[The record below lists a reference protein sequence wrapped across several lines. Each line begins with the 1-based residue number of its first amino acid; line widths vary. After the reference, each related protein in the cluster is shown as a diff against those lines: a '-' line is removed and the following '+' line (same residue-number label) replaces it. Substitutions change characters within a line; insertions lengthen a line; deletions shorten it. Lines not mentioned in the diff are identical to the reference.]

1 MQSTGLLSP
10 GDRGWVR
17 KHPSFFS
24 EVGKHTAMDI
34 ELLEIREFLAAH
46 PPFDALP
53 EDMLDR
59 LPRELSVRYLRRG
72 TAFPPQDSQPL
83 LYLVRSGAVEIRDP
97 HGELLGKLSEG
108 DTWSEHCAPR
118 QFDAPFKAETVE
130 DTLVYVL
137 SCQRVRQLRQLF
149 ASFDQHFNDSVR
161 ERLHHARETLQD
173 TCSSGFGLM
182 TVSVARLVRR
192 APVQISPDMSLQ
204 EAAALMSRE
213 RISALLITEERR
225 LLGIIT
231 DRDLRRCVAEG
242 RRYDEPVSSV
252 MSRNLHKIS
261 KDATAFEALIS
272 MTRLNVHHLPVMDRD
287 GVHGLI
293 STSDV
298 VRYQSA
304 NAIFLVGDVRTC
316 DSVEA
321 LAQVARQLPELQVQI
336 VASGASAYHLGQA
349 ISSVTDA
356 ITVRLIELAEARLG
370 PPPVAYAWLAGGSQ
384 ARREQTVHS
393 DQDNALLLS
402 DDARPEH
409 DDYFAALANFVNDGL
424 HACGFVYCP
433 GDVMARNPKWRQP
446 FRVWRR
452 YFDDWIARAD
462 RKSVMLAVNFFDT
475 RVIHGDEMLHAR
487 LHAEAVRQAG
497 QNSIFLSYLAGNA
510 LTNRPPLGFF
520 RHLVLIA
527 GGEHA
532 KSLDVKH
539 GAMIPLT
546 DLARLQALAA
556 GLPEINTIERLR
568 AAAEIR
574 AISTDG
580 AANLEDAYEFIATLR
595 ARHQA
600 RQIRKGESP
609 DNYVKPAELSAL
621 ERNHLKN
628 VFSVIRGMQST
639 IGQRYQTG
647 RIV

>member
-1 MQSTGLLSP
+1 
-10 GDRGWVR
+10 
-17 KHPSFFS
+17 
-24 EVGKHTAMDI
+24 MDI
-34 ELLEIREFLAAH
+34 ELLEIREFLAEH

-53 EDMLDR
+53 EDILDR
-59 LPRELSVRYLRRG
+59 LPRELAVRYLRRG
-72 TAFPPQDSQPL
+72 SAFPPQDVSESF
-83 LYLVRSGAVEIRDP
+83 LYLVRSGAVEFRDAQ
-97 HGELLGKLSEG
+97 GELIGKIAEG
-108 DTWSEHCAPR
+108 DSWSDQCAPEYNAASA
-118 QFDAPFKAETVE
+118 DKAITVE
-130 DTLVYVL
+130 DSLVYVL
-137 SCQRVRQLRQLF
+137 PCRRVQQLRQLF
-149 ASFDQHFNDSVR
+149 PNFDQHFNDSLR
-161 ERLHHARETLQD
+161 ERLQHARETLQD
-173 TCSSGFGLM
+173 SCTSGFGLM
-182 TVSVARLVRR
+182 TVGVSRLVNRT
-192 APVQISPDMSLQ
+192 PVQVGPEITLQ
-204 EAAALMSRE
+204 AAAQLMTRE
-213 RISALLITEERR
+213 RISALLVSEERR
-225 LLGIIT
+225 LLGIVT

-242 RRYDEPVSSV
+242 RRFDEPVSAI

-287 GVHGLI
+287 GVYGLI

-304 NAIFLVGDVRTC
+304 NAIFLVGDVRVC

-321 LAQVARQLPELQVQI
+321 LAQVAKQLPELQVQI

-349 ISSVTDA
+349 VTSVTDA
-356 ITVRLIELAEARLG
+356 ITVRLLELAEARLG
-370 PPPVAYAWLAGGSQ
+370 PPPVPYAWLAGGSQ

-402 DDARPEH
+402 DEVQPEH
-409 DDYFAALANFVNDGL
+409 DAYFEALANFVNDGL
-424 HACGFVYCP
+424 AACGFIYCP

-446 FRVWRR
+446 YRVWRA
-452 YFDDWIARAD
+452 YFDEWIARAN

-497 QNSIFLSYLAGNA
+497 ANSIFLTYLAAHA
-510 LTNRPPLGFF
+510 LTSRPPLGFF

-532 KSLDVKH
+532 KSLDLKH
-539 GAMIPLT
+539 GAIIPIT

-568 AAAEIR
+568 ATAEIR
-574 AISTDG
+574 AISSEG

-600 RQIRKGESP
+600 RQIKKGERP

-621 ERNHLKN
+621 ERNHLKD
-628 VFSVIRGMQST
+628 VFSVISRMQST
-639 IGQRYQTG
+639 IAQRYQTE
-647 RIV
+647 RLF